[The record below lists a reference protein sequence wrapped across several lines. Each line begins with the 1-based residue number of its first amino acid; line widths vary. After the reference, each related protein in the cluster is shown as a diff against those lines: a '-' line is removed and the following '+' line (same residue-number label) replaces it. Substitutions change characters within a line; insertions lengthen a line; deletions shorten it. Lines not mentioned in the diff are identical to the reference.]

1 MRKVFVVLML
11 AALLAALVLPV
22 GTAHGALSS
31 TFAMAGE
38 ARALEVAIGQTGVT
52 LGAAMSKV
60 DSTPSAF
67 GVAAGLCELLG
78 TQANPDSLPCNEQTK
93 ISTAYPGA
101 GELLQACAGPSL
113 PAPLSTLIKL
123 EVACGSSQS
132 GLQNGLPVTTNE
144 GKVAELAVKLDL
156 TDLVPAVE
164 DVKETVID
172 QLQDILDV
180 VPVEPVKNAVNNL
193 LEVLDEGQAG
203 RIQLGPAT
211 SNVTTPNANTLQV
224 ESTAAGARIGLLGI
238 PDLNA
243 QGLPIPGTADALQD
257 GIIIIDIASSKASAS
272 INTATAVA
280 DAAASPSLIK
290 VRVRDITSLTP
301 SYVEL
306 DVAPGQSV
314 TILQGTPLESTIS
327 AASSTTDIQEHSA
340 SSAADA
346 VGLHL
351 LKGVNGGIKLS
362 LARTTAAANVAALR
376 QPAPPAPQG
385 PVAPPSKLKPP
396 LPVTGGTDYT
406 LPAIALLLSAGA
418 LYVLRRRF
426 VTAGR

>member
-22 GTAHGALSS
+22 PAHGALSS
-31 TFAMAGE
+31 TFALAGE
-38 ARALEVAIGQTGVT
+38 ARALEVAIGQTGVS
-52 LGAAMSKV
+52 LGAAMARA
-60 DSTPSAF
+60 DSTPSAS

-93 ISTAYPGA
+93 IATAYPGPS
-101 GELLQACAGPSL
+101 ELLQACAGPAL

-123 EVACGSSQS
+123 ELACGSSQS
-132 GLQNGLPVTTNE
+132 GLTNGLPFTTNE
-144 GKVAELAVKLDL
+144 GKVADLAVKLDL
-156 TDLVPAVE
+156 TGLVPAVE

-172 QLQDILDV
+172 QLQDILDI

-211 SNVTTPNANTLQV
+211 SNVTSPDANTLQV

-238 PDLNA
+238 PDLNG
-243 QGLPIPGTADALQD
+243 QGLPIPGTADSLQD

-385 PVAPPSKLKPP
+385 PVAAPPKLKPP

-406 LPAIALLLSAGA
+406 LPAIMLLASAGA

-426 VTAGR
+426 ASVGR